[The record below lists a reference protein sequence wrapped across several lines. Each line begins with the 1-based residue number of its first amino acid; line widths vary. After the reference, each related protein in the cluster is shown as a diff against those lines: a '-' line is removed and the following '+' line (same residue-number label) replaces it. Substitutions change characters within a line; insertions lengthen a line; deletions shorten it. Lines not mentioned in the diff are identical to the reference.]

1 MEKKIFGNSEE
12 ENTILDRSKA
22 RDIVRVILDYGIS
35 QDQILHI
42 IKLLALELEDNTML
56 KNIVAATEKNSSATR
71 NSILT
76 GE

>member
-1 MEKKIFGNSEE
+1 MENKIFGNSEE